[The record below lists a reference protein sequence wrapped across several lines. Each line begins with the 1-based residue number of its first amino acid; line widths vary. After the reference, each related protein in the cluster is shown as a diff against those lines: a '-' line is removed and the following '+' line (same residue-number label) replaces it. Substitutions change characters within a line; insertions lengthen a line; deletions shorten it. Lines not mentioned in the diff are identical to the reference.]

1 MLCISSNIDNTVNK
15 NVQFSIYNNSHLL
28 EVIAASYNLVISE
41 ISRLVVT
48 QQLVYW
54 VVVMVFV

>member
-1 MLCISSNIDNTVNK
+1 MLCISSNINNTVNK

-28 EVIAASYNLVISE
+28 EVIAVSYNLVISE

>member
-15 NVQFSIYNNSHLL
+15 NVQFSIYDNSHLL
-28 EVIAASYNLVISE
+28 EVIAVSYNLVISE

>member
-28 EVIAASYNLVISE
+28 EVIAVSYNLVISE